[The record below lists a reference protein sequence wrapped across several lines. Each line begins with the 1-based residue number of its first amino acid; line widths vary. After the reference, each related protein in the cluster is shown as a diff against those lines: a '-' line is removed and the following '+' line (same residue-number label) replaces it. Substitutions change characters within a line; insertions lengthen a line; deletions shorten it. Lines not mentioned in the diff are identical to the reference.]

1 MATVLPFNKITIGG
15 TLVAGPDDFIY
26 GTGNLKLKGEDTAVT
41 TADGK
46 IHNYRSALSP
56 EATVEVR
63 GNKCA
68 KSTGQTEKWPT
79 AGGTIV
85 LALASSLSDAS
96 PTEVASFS
104 GIISAE
110 YDGEQNKTTLTIKG
124 DDTSY

>member
-1 MATVLPFNKITIGG
+1 MATVLPFNNITIGG
-15 TLVAGPDDFIY
+15 VQVAGPDDFIY
-26 GTGNLKLKGEDTAVT
+26 GTGRINLKGEDTAVT

-46 IHNYRSALSP
+46 IHNYRTALSP
-56 EATVEVR
+56 EGSVEVR

-68 KSTGQTEKWPT
+68 KATGQTEKWPT
-79 AGGTIV
+79 AGGALV
-85 LALASSLSDAS
+85 LGFVSSSGAT